1 MTTASAQERERAHA
15 RVREAI
21 ADLRPLLVDVS
32 MDLHAHPE
40 LAMEEHHAADRLT
53 AELAR
58 EGFAVERPVA
68 GMATA
73 FVGRRGTAGRH
84 PRVAILMEYD
94 ALPGVGH
101 ACGHNLIAAGG
112 LGAALAVARALP
124 EVPGELMAVGTP
136 GEEGEG
142 GKIIELEAGVFDGVD
157 SAIMFHPGSHN
168 WAIRHA
174 TASSHVVMKFY
185 GKAAHAAGAP
195 EKGINALNAVIH
207 TFVHIDALRQH
218 IPETSRIHGIITHG
232 GDAPNVV
239 PEYAEAKFLVR
250 SLTMRGVEE
259 LMAKVRAC
267 AEGAALANG
276 ARVEF
281 ETGRTYAERKN
292 NRVLA
297 ERFARYLEATGE
309 TVEEPVLRG
318 GTGSSDIGN
327 VSLVLPTIH
336 PYMAIAP
343 KDTPGHSREMAAAAA
358 SGRGQ
363 EAMLHVAEAMA
374 HVAVDLFLEEGL
386 VERAWEAFHTSG
398 PDLPA

>member
-1 MTTASAQERERAHA
+1 
-15 RVREAI
+15 VRQAI
-21 ADLRPLLVDVS
+21 ADLRSLLLDVRL
-32 MDLHAHPE
+32 DLHAHPE
-40 LAMEEHHAADRLT
+40 LAMEEHRSADRLT

-58 EGFAVERPVA
+58 AGFRVERPVA

-73 FVGRRGTAGRH
+73 FVGHRGSEGTH

-112 LGAALAVARALP
+112 LGAALAVARAVPDL
-124 EVPGELMAVGTP
+124 PGELLAIGTP

-142 GKIIELEAGVFDGVD
+142 GKILELDAGVFDGVD
-157 SAIMFHPGSHN
+157 SAIMFHPGSHT

-174 TASSHVVMKFY
+174 TASCHVVMKFY

-195 EKGINALNAVIH
+195 EKGINALNALIH

-218 IPETSRIHGIITHG
+218 MPETSRIHGIVTHG

-239 PEYAEAKFLVR
+239 PEYAEGKFLVR
-250 SLTMRGVEE
+250 SLTMTGADE
-259 LMAKVRAC
+259 LLERVKKC
-267 AEGAALANG
+267 AEGAALAAG

-281 ETGRTYAERKN
+281 EVGRTYAERKN

-297 ERFARYLEATGE
+297 SRFTRYLEEIGE
-309 TVEEPVLRG
+309 PVEEPVLRG

-343 KDTPGHSREMAAAAA
+343 KDTPGHSREMAAAAG
-358 SGRGQ
+358 SERGQ

-374 HVAVDLFLEEGL
+374 HVAVDLFLEPGL
-386 VERAWEAFHTSG
+386 VDQAWEAFRTSG